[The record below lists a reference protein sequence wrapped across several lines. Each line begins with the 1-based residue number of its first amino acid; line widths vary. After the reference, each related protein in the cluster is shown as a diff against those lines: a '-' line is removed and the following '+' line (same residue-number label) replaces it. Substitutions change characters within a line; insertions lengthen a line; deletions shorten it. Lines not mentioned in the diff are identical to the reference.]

1 MQTTV
6 VNQDVLI
13 STTKIIV
20 TSPFFQILLFLVALD
35 ILSGYTK
42 AIKLKILDSRLSTS
56 GLLRHVIVIATVFGV
71 EVYSIIF
78 GQRLFG
84 QLVAIA
90 FSGSYGI
97 SLLENLEA
105 LGVWIP
111 PSLKQVFL
119 QMKEREINV
128 PHNDILKSDLN
139 GKDRIIK

>member
-13 STTKIIV
+13 LTSKIIV
-20 TSPFFQILLFLVALD
+20 TSPFFQILLFLVVLD

-71 EVYSIIF
+71 GIYSDIF

>member
-6 VNQDVLI
+6 VNHDVLI
-13 STTKIIV
+13 LTSKIIV

-71 EVYSIIF
+71 GVYSDIF

-119 QMKEREINV
+119 QMKEREINA

>member
-56 GLLRHVIVIATVFGV
+56 GLLRHVIVIATVFGI

>member
-6 VNQDVLI
+6 VNHDVLI

-20 TSPFFQILLFLVALD
+20 TSPFFQILLFLVVLD

>member
-13 STTKIIV
+13 LTSKIIV
-20 TSPFFQILLFLVALD
+20 TSPFFQILLFLVVLD

-71 EVYSIIF
+71 GIYSNIL

-119 QMKEREINV
+119 QMKEREISV

>member
-6 VNQDVLI
+6 ANHDVLI
-13 STTKIIV
+13 STSKIIV

-56 GLLRHVIVIATVFGV
+56 GLLRHVSVIATVFGV
-71 EVYSIIF
+71 GVYSNSF
-78 GQRLFG
+78 GQQLFG

>member
-6 VNQDVLI
+6 ANHDVLI
-13 STTKIIV
+13 STSKIIV
-20 TSPFFQILLFLVALD
+20 TSPFFQVLLFLVALD

-71 EVYSIIF
+71 GIYSNIL
-78 GQRLFG
+78 GQQLFG

-119 QMKEREINV
+119 QMKEREINA